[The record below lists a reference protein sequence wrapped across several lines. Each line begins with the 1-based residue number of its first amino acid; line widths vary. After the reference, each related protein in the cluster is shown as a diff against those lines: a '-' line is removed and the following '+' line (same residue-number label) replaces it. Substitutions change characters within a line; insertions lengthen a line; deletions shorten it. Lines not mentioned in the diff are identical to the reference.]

1 MINQPEI
8 LVIGGGIIG
17 LSIAIELKLRGANVH
32 VVDQHLAGWATPAA
46 AGMLA
51 PQAEQIE
58 QGAMLDLCCAS
69 REIYPDYVSKLEHI
83 TGANT
88 GYWPCGILAP
98 VYQSDHQSNHQVIN
112 NYWLNQDAIQQ
123 KQPGLGTEVQGGYW
137 YPLDGQVDNRLLCQS
152 LQSAIAHLHI
162 PIHHT
167 LVKNIVFDG
176 EEIAYL
182 ETDQGELRAEHYVLA
197 TGSWSE
203 QLLSIPVF
211 PTKGQMLSVLLPEIQ
226 TEQANWQSRVIDNLP
241 LQQVLFGEASYIVPR
256 KNGRIVIGATTEK
269 VGFAQGNTGG
279 GMQTLLNN
287 AIRLFPLIKDCQ
299 IEEFWWGF
307 RPDTPDQLP
316 ILGTSAYNNLTLA
329 TGHYRN
335 GILLGPITAKLIADL
350 VWDNKSHPLLASF
363 HYSRFS

>member
-17 LSIAIELKLRGANVH
+17 LSIAIELKLRGANVNI
-32 VVDQHLAGWATPAA
+32 VDQHLAGWATPAA

-58 QGAMLDLCCAS
+58 PGAMLDLCCAS
-69 REIYPDYVSKLEHI
+69 RDIYADYASKLEHI

-98 VYQSDHQSNHQVIN
+98 VYQADDQVIN
-112 NYWLNQDAIQQ
+112 HDWLNQDAIQQ
-123 KQPGLGTEVQGGYW
+123 KQPGLGAEVQGGYW
-137 YPLDGQVDNRLLCQS
+137 YPLDGQVDNRLLFQS
-152 LQSAIAHLHI
+152 LQRAIADLDI
-162 PIHHT
+162 PIHNT
-167 LVKNIVFDG
+167 LVKNIIFDG
-176 EEIAYL
+176 AEISYL
-182 ETDQGELRAEHYVLA
+182 ATDLGELKAEHYVLA
-197 TGSWSE
+197 MGSWSQE
-203 QLLSIPVF
+203 LLSIPVF
-211 PTKGQMLSVLLPEIQ
+211 PTKGQMLSVILPEIQ
-226 TEQANWQSRVIDNLP
+226 TDQLDWQLQVIDNLP
-241 LQQVLFGEASYIVPR
+241 LQQVLFGENSYIVPR

-269 VGFAQGNTGG
+269 VGFAPGNTGA

-287 AIRLFPLIKDCQ
+287 AIKLFPLIKECQ

-307 RPDTPDQLP
+307 RPATPDQLP

-335 GILLGPITAKLIADL
+335 GILLGPITAQLIADL
-350 VWDNKSHPLLASF
+350 VWDNKSHPLLDSF

>member
-17 LSIAIELKLRGANVH
+17 LSIAIELKLRGANVNI
-32 VVDQHLAGWATPAA
+32 VNQHLAGWATPAA

-58 QGAMLDLCCAS
+58 PGAMLDLCCAS
-69 REIYPDYVSKLEHI
+69 REIYADYVSKLEHI

-98 VYQSDHQSNHQVIN
+98 VYQSNNQAINDHWLSQDNIHQ
-112 NYWLNQDAIQQ
+112 Q
-123 KQPGLGTEVQGGYW
+123 QPGLGEDVQGGYW
-137 YPLDGQVDNRLLCQS
+137 YALDGQVDNRLLLQS
-152 LQSAIAHLHI
+152 LQRAIAHLNI
-162 PIHHT
+162 PSHHT

-182 ETDQGELRAEHYVLA
+182 ATEQGELRAEHYVLA

-226 TEQANWQSRVIDNLP
+226 TDQPDWQSQIINNLP

-269 VGFAQGNTGG
+269 VGFANGNTAG

-287 AIRLFPLIKDCQ
+287 AIRLFQLIKDCQ

-363 HYSRFS
+363 HYSRFN